1 MKKLLAVSLLTL
13 SLGGIAFARGHH
25 NNYYDDG
32 YGHSG
37 YGCSGYGHSGYG
49 YKGIINS
56 NPVIQQLRIQLE
68 ENRLAIMKEM
78 AKTNPN
84 FATVG
89 KLNQQRAEI
98 QAKLR
103 TERMKLRYE
112 LDKSSL

>member
-1 MKKLLAVSLLTL
+1 MKKLLGISLLTL
-13 SLGGIAFARGHH
+13 ALGGVAFARGHH
-25 NNYYDDG
+25 NGYYGDN
-32 YGHSG
+32 
-37 YGCSGYGHSGYG
+37 YGHSGYG
-49 YKGIINS
+49 YKNIINS
-56 NPVIQQLRIQLE
+56 NPAIQQLRIQLE

-84 FATVG
+84 FTTVG

-98 QAKLR
+98 KTKLR